1 MAGSPVLKAIDLGIG
16 YASKKGNRVIARSLD
31 LELQK
36 GELVCLVGPNGVGKS
51 TLVRTLAGVQ
61 PCLEGK
67 VLVGEKEIHH
77 LASLERARKIGL
89 VLTDSVEMEGFSV
102 FDVVALGRFP
112 HTDWRGILDKRDHLA
127 VWEALELVG
136 ALDLGERKLSQ
147 LSDGERQKVMIAR
160 ALAQEAEMIILDE
173 PTSFLDLLRK
183 VEVLNILRSLAW
195 EQNKA
200 VLMALHEIPLS
211 LQFAD
216 LVWLFRPGEGILA
229 GTPEELVLSGRI
241 VETFSSPEHVFDPL
255 SGTYPAKAT
264 DSIPLYLK
272 GSGPPA
278 LWTVKALERQ
288 GIFQAV
294 EWKDDPSGVYV
305 EVLQRKDS
313 IEWVLSVKGEKE
325 TFISL
330 YQLLKHLKVISSNL
344 QA

>member
-1 MAGSPVLKAIDLGIG
+1 MWGGNKMAGSPVLKAIDLGIG

-112 HTDWRGILDKRDHLA
+112 HTDWRGILDKRDYLA
-127 VWEALELVG
+127 VGEALELVG
-136 ALDLGERKLSQ
+136 ALDLGERKISQ

-216 LVWLFRPGEGILA
+216 LVWLFRPGGRDPCGYPLKN
-229 GTPEELVLSGRI
+229 LSFQAASLK
-241 VETFSSPEHVFDPL
+241 TFSSPEHVFDPL
-255 SGTYPAKAT
+255 SGTYPAKT
-264 DSIPLYLK
+264 MDSIPLYLK

-278 LWTVKALERQ
+278 LWTVKALQRQ

-294 EWKDDPSGVYV
+294 EWKDDPFRRICGSSA
-305 EVLQRKDS
+305 K
-313 IEWVLSVKGEKE
+313 KG
-325 TFISL
+325 FD
-330 YQLLKHLKVISSNL
+330 
-344 QA
+344 